1 MAVRLSVS
9 LEPSGTSRES
19 SHGEMGV
26 PVGISATR
34 FSFSQII
41 RYMYMYFLFPMGH
54 KYKDIQFIHLSIYL
68 LTEEKSPG
76 AYTKVINY
84 IQWIQEMVASH
95 P

>member
-1 MAVRLSVS
+1 MYRYFFFQWD
-9 LEPSGTSRES
+9 
-19 SHGEMGV
+19 
-26 PVGISATR
+26 IN
-34 FSFSQII
+34 I
-41 RYMYMYFLFPMGH
+41 R
-54 KYKDIQFIHLSIYL
+54 IQFIHLSIYL